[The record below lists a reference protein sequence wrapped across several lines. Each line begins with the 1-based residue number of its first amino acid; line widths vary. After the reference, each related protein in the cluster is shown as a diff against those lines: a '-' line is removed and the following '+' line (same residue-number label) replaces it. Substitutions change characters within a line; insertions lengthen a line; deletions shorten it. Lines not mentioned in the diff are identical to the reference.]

1 MGGSF
6 GAGFLT
12 GSVGSYFGSSGKS
25 GNTNEM
31 IGNTAIEAVIGGAIS
46 VVGGGKFANGAQTGA
61 FRYLFNDSAE
71 HIFSPGVHEYEMM
84 SKAVCHT
91 SSPGCSIASVA
102 LQIQTVGGFP
112 NQDSRVLKGTA
123 QLFDVRITPLSGSD
137 HIYSTATSTG
147 VFNRTLPDHMFHPGY
162 VRRDAIVMDD
172 GFIYIRTLGYGIGYW
187 GSLNVGLKNW
197 AWDSVDQKVIDKY

>member
-1 MGGSF
+1 
-6 GAGFLT
+6 L
-12 GSVGSYFGSSGKS
+12 
-25 GNTNEM
+25 
-31 IGNTAIEAVIGGAIS
+31 AVIGGTIS

-61 FRYLFNDSAE
+61 FRYLFNDSAD
-71 HIFSPGVHEYEMM
+71 HFFAQGNHDYKMM
-84 SKAVCHT
+84 SEAVCST